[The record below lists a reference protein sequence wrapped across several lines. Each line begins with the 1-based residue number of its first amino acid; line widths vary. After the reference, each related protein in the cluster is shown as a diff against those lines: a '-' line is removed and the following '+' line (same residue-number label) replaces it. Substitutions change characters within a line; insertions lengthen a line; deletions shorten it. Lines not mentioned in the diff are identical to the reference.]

1 MSRTWT
7 DRELYT
13 AFGQDGSE
21 QQRQAF
27 EILYQELYA
36 ISWFMLQTT
45 PVTEP
50 QALAQDCT
58 QEALVKIWKHLAT
71 CEQPDSLRHWAKT
84 IVRNQTLNE
93 IARLKRKPQNSIEQV
108 VDQPMIDESA
118 IPSSALDKQEK
129 QLAILDLL
137 TAAPISDR
145 SRYVILAK
153 YLLQMSDEEIS
164 QALSQREGETIKP
177 SHVQVTRAKN
187 IKKIT
192 QDAALRQKFR
202 DLKDNET

>member
-1 MSRTWT
+1 MTRLWT
-7 DRELYT
+7 DRELYA

-27 EILYQELYA
+27 EVLYQELYA
-36 ISWFMLQTT
+36 ISFFMLQTT
-45 PVTEP
+45 RAAEP

-58 QEALVKIWKHLAT
+58 QEALVKVWKHLDT
-71 CEQPDSLRHWAKT
+71 CEQPDSVRGWAKT

-93 IARLKRKPQNSIEQV
+93 IARLKRKAESSLEQEIKQPLADQNEA
-108 VDQPMIDESA
+108 PSA
-118 IPSSALDKQEK
+118 AFDDHEK

-137 TAAPISDR
+137 AAAPISER

-153 YLLQMSDEEIS
+153 YLLQMSEAEIS
-164 QALSQREGETIKP
+164 EALSQREGLAIKP

-187 IKKIT
+187 IKKLI
-192 QDAALRQKFR
+192 QDADLREKFR
-202 DLKDNET
+202 KLHDEG

>member
-21 QQRQAF
+21 HQRQAF

-36 ISWFMLQTT
+36 LSWFMLQTT
-45 PVTEP
+45 SAPEP

-58 QEALVKIWKHLAT
+58 QEALVKIWKYLDT

-93 IARLKRKPQNSIEQV
+93 IARLKRKPQDSIDRV
-108 VDQPMIDESA
+108 VDQPMLDESA
-118 IPSSALDKQEK
+118 IPSTVFEQQEK

-137 TAAPISDR
+137 ATAPISDR

-153 YLLQMSDEEIS
+153 YLLQISDEEIS
-164 QALSQREGETIKP
+164 QALSQREGEPIKP

-192 QDAALRQKFR
+192 QNAILRQKFR
-202 DLKDNET
+202 DLNGDET

>member
-7 DRELYT
+7 DRELYI
-13 AFGQDGSE
+13 AFGRDGSE

-45 PVTEP
+45 PVAEP
-50 QALAQDCT
+50 QAVAQDCT
-58 QEALVKIWKHLAT
+58 QEALVKIWKHLDT

-93 IARLKRKPQNSIEQV
+93 IARLKRKPQASIEQV
-108 VDQPMIDESA
+108 VDQPILDERV
-118 IPSSALDKQEK
+118 IPSDALDKQEK

-137 TAAPISDR
+137 ATAPISDR

-153 YLLQMSDEEIS
+153 YLLQLTDEEIS
-164 QALSQREGETIKP
+164 HALSQREGETIKP

-192 QDAALRQKFR
+192 QNAALRQKFR
-202 DLKDNET
+202 ALNGDET